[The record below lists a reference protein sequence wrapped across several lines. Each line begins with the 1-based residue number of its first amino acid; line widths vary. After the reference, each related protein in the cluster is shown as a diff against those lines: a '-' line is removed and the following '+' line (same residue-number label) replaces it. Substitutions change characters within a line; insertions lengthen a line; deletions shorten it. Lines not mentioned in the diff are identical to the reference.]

1 MLVAEVMTREPVT
14 VRPFTPVKQAL
25 QLLAEHRV
33 TVLPVVSGD
42 RVVGVV
48 SEADL
53 VRDLLPP
60 DPRAHEIPPTQAP
73 CRPRS
78 VHEVMS
84 THVLTTH
91 PETDLAVAVEQLT
104 SSSAKCLPVVDHRG
118 RLRGVLSRSD
128 VVRLLARHDG
138 RIEAEVDELLRSSG
152 LPGWLVEVHDGVVCL
167 SGPAEGAE
175 VARLLAG
182 TVPGVLEVVTEQDAA
197 ARPGATPP
205 RPPSGPPAR

>member
-1 MLVAEVMTREPVT
+1 MLVREVMTHAPVT
-14 VRPFTPVKQAL
+14 VRPITPVKQAL
-25 QLLAEHRV
+25 RLLAEHRV
-33 TVLPVVSGD
+33 TALPVLGAD

-60 DPRAHEIPPTQAP
+60 DPRAQAIPSTDVPD
-73 CRPRS
+73 RPR
-78 VHEVMS
+78 VVADVMS

-91 PETDLAVAVEQLT
+91 PETDLADAVELLT
-104 SSSAKCLPVVDHRG
+104 SSSAKCLPVVDHHD

-128 VVRLLARHDG
+128 VVRLLARDDE

-152 LPGWLVEVHDGVVCL
+152 LPGWLVEVHDGEVVL
-167 SGPAEGAE
+167 EGPAGGTE

-182 TVPGVLEVVTEQDAA
+182 TVPGVLEVVTGPDAA
-197 ARPGATPP
+197 APQAATPP
-205 RPPSGPPAR
+205 RRPTGRPAP